1 MTRAQEKKFN
11 RTDLPSPFEKPM
23 GPQKIKN
30 AALERGIQLF

>member
-11 RTDLPSPFEKPM
+11 RTELPSPFGKPM
-23 GPQKIKN
+23 GPQNIKN